1 MSEFIQDQ
9 AQYRDIKEKCRKA
22 KQNLADMKLDI
33 STGASESE
41 YNDVKQRFTA
51 HKFRLLSLKITDT
64 KKTPPEPIV
73 KRKKFF
79 DKSGGLSLS
88 DTCGFR

>member
-1 MSEFIQDQ
+1 MSEPIIDQ
-9 AQYRDIKEKCRKA
+9 AQYGDIKEKCRKA

-33 STGASESE
+33 PAGASEPE
-41 YNDVKQRFTA
+41 CIDVKERFKA
-51 HKFRLLSLKITDT
+51 HKFHLLSLKNTDT